1 MIIVART
8 DPRDPQATALLQQSH
23 ALMQS
28 LFAPEENHFL
38 SIDALCAD
46 TIHFFTAREG
56 DTILGTGALKVH
68 DSYGEIKSMFVAE
81 AARGKG
87 VGDALMRQIEAGEIK
102 IVLIFKLERVLRSTD
117 EWGPFRSFLQQH
129 GCRLVSPTEDLSDET
144 PSGRLKN
151 NLMMSVAEYE
161 RLNTAEKIRIK
172 LNEQAKRGFWTGGQV
187 PFGYVYDETL
197 QGLSPHPTEAAT
209 LRRIFDH
216 F

>member
-46 TIHFFTAREG
+46 SIHFFTAREG

-68 DSYGEIKSMFVAE
+68 DGYGEIKSMFVAE

-87 VGDALMRQIEAGEIK
+87 VGDALMRQIEDQAK
-102 IVLIFKLERVLRSTD
+102 IEFLRMLKLETGNVLTAAHRLYARHGFISC
-117 EWGPFRSFLQQH
+117 GPF
-129 GCRLVSPTEDLSDET
+129 GD
-144 PSGRLKN
+144 
-151 NLMMSVAEYE
+151 Y
-161 RLNTAEKIRIK
+161 
-172 LNEQAKRGFWTGGQV
+172 
-187 PFGYVYDETL
+187 
-197 QGLSPHPTEAAT
+197 TEAASS
-209 LRRIFDH
+209 IFMEKAL
-216 F
+216 